1 MSTTYKISQLRD
13 LFNDWETG
21 LDQAVTLLPLFPIDV
36 INEYWSMGWMQNPG
50 NPDDRWKSDWIRAI
64 LMAFSPEGS
73 LPYEAKKQ
81 DRIRHKKEKSY
92 HDSTDKFGLLTLT
105 SDWNHLSSQLLHDLI
120 NNLGVTQ
127 LDFKCTELF
136 ENYLKNPAEVTE
148 IKVYISKEWNDTTT
162 KIKDTDLAKTISERI
177 PRGIENLFL
186 SIEDNY
192 KINFSEN
199 ALSELKNLKSFTFE
213 SNSNNGVLNFS
224 NNILLEEITIK
235 LRSKEDTITIKGL
248 NNCSQLKVVIISS
261 ESKGS
266 IIVEPVELSKLPNLV
281 SFNISNAIHQG
292 DIKGII
298 KNELNLNNFYD
309 SGDAVEGIK
318 HIDVEFCPSSD
329 HNTNEVE
336 LNGVLDLETLK
347 IKGEVKDV
355 ELIMLPKLVELNI
368 NLIGE
373 GRSIYIDSS
382 IELNSKPQISVN
394 KLALLSLINYK
405 NKEFPLV
412 TVNAIGDRPHR
423 HFYSD
428 VYQSTKEERL
438 YINID
443 KSSLESLDGIENIKC
458 DIVLILNANN
468 ELKKLFKHPNIR
480 CESVKKLLIT
490 NSTITNLEGIHQFP
504 NVTELVLNDLNQLEN
519 INGLENLTQL
529 KKIDLTNCSLI
540 TSLEPLANL
549 TAISDLK
556 LSGCVA
562 IKPKPKRL
570 NLTGMQVFDE
580 LNRHN
585 KSKPKNKTTSSAV
598 SISKIIELFN
608 VAEADSINQGFMLL
622 SQCNPE
628 ELNRLYNSVDYN
640 EKIGKLVFSYLPKSI
655 LEDENTARLISLLL
669 LFEAPDSSIAGQH
682 RTKIEAL
689 FLNCN
694 VEVNKPKLT
703 LGSLTNLDFIPYFN
717 SIGKFSKFKRL
728 NQIQIEEFASFDFID
743 MAEVPSIVDI
753 HISNTKEILNFD
765 SMAINKNLVKL
776 TIQEQYYVGQSAANA
791 TQLVDVVFSS
801 NFASLEYLKLNL
813 NCNTITGLEH
823 LVNCK
828 DLRLIIH
835 AAINKLTFNSSM
847 KKLEYIYLKGWF
859 YSVENMEQLEKLTE
873 LDLTQAFLH
882 EPKFLIKLLSNE
894 DFVLNNGILENTKLS

>member
-1 MSTTYKISQLRD
+1 MITTYKISQLRD
-13 LFNDWETG
+13 LFNDWENG
-21 LDQAVTLLPLFPIDV
+21 LDQAVALLPLFSVEV
-36 INEYWSMGWMQNPG
+36 INEYWSLGWMQNPS
-50 NPDDRWKSDWIRAI
+50 NPEDRWKSDWIRAI
-64 LMAFSPEGS
+64 LMAYAPEGS
-73 LPYEAKKQ
+73 LPYAAKKL
-81 DRIRHKKEKSY
+81 DRIRHKKENSN
-92 HDSTDKFGLLTLT
+92 DSKDQFDQLTLT
-105 SDWNHLSSQLLHDLI
+105 LDWSHLSEQLLHDI
-120 NNLGVTQ
+120 IKNLGVTFI
-127 LDFKCTELF
+127 DFKCALLF
-136 ENYLKNPAEVTE
+136 EKYLINPVEVTH
-148 IKVYISKEWNDTTT
+148 IRVNFQKDWNATTT
-162 KIKDTDLAKTISERI
+162 KIIDTDLAKTISDRI
-177 PRGIENLFL
+177 PNCIESLILF
-186 SIEDNY
+186 IEDNY
-192 KINFSEN
+192 DINFTEN
-199 ALSELKNLKSFTFE
+199 SFQNFTNLKEFTFD
-213 SNSNNGVLNFS
+213 SNCKKGVLNFS
-224 NNILLEEITIK
+224 NNILLEELNVK
-235 LRSKEDTITIKGL
+235 LRGKEDTISIKGL
-248 NNCSQLKVVIISS
+248 NNCSQLKNVIIDSDT
-261 ESKGS
+261 KGS
-266 IIVEPVELSKLPNLV
+266 IIIEPVEINKLPNLV
-281 SFNISNAIHQG
+281 NFSISNAIHQG
-292 DIKGII
+292 DIKGVI
-298 KNELNLNNFYD
+298 KNELNLNNYYNN
-309 SGDAVEGIK
+309 GDGVEGIK
-318 HIDVEFCPSSD
+318 HIDIELCPSAD
-329 HNTNEVE
+329 YNTNEVE
-336 LNGVLDLETLK
+336 LNGVLDLETLQ
-347 IKGEVKDV
+347 IKGEAKDI
-355 ELIMLPKLVELNI
+355 ELIMLPKLIELTI
-368 NLIGE
+368 DIKGE
-373 GRSIYIDSS
+373 GRSMYLDFSR
-382 IELNSKPQISVN
+382 ELNSRPKISTN
-394 KLALLSLINYK
+394 KLTLLSLLNYK
-405 NKEFPLV
+405 NNEFPIV
-412 TVNAIGDRPHR
+412 HVNAIGERPYR
-423 HFYSD
+423 HFYGD
-428 VYQSTKEERL
+428 VYQNTKEERL
-438 YINID
+438 FINID
-443 KSSLESLDGIENIKC
+443 KSSLESLDGIEKIKC
-458 DIVLILNANN
+458 DTVLILNANN
-468 ELKKLFKHPNIR
+468 ELKKLFKDPNIR

-504 NVTELVLNDLNQLEN
+504 NITELMLNDLNQLEN

-640 EKIGKLVFSYLPKSI
+640 EKTGKLVFSYLPKSI

-682 RTKIEAL
+682 RAKIEAL

-753 HISNTKEILNFD
+753 HISNIKEMLNFD

-835 AAINKLTFNSSM
+835 AALNKLTFNSSM

-859 YSVENMEQLEKLTE
+859 YSVENMEQLQKLTK
-873 LDLTQAFLH
+873 LDLLQAFLH